1 MRGTPRWSSPRSA
14 TARRCWAWRAP
25 WYGSRPAAR
34 FGKAGGTPYTCRP
47 WGDWPLS
54 RRARGRQGCLAQGCG
69 AIGSAAVSKTAG
81 CRFESCRP
89 CADGS
94 TGSRTGRPHRAGHS
108 KAGRSRRGRRGR
120 RGQALDPRLTIL
132 RFDGRGREVANRKR
146 RGEDAVDERL
156 DDVVDEDALAE
167 DEELLDDEID
177 EDLVED
183 EEDSAEQRSRARGN
197 GRTGTVTKPKTAGAG
212 KKAGPPVQKGV
223 KVKEAER
230 PGIIGRLV
238 NFVREVVA
246 ELRKVIWPTR
256 KELLTYTTVV
266 IIFVTMMFVIVAGL
280 DYGFARAA
288 LWVFGGGTK

>member
-1 MRGTPRWSSPRSA
+1 MRGTPRWSSSRSA
-14 TARRCWAWRAP
+14 TARRCWAWRGP

-34 FGKAGGTPYTCRP
+34 LGKAGGNPYTCRP

-146 RGEDAVDERL
+146 RGEDA
-156 DDVVDEDALAE
+156 
-167 DEELLDDEID
+167 
-177 EDLVED
+177 
-183 EEDSAEQRSRARGN
+183 EDSAEQRSRARGN

>member
-1 MRGTPRWSSPRSA
+1 MRGTPRWSSSRSA
-14 TARRCWAWRAP
+14 TARRCWAWRGP

-34 FGKAGGTPYTCRP
+34 LGKAGGNPYTCRP

-108 KAGRSRRGRRGR
+108 KAGRSRRGR

-280 DYGFARAA
+280 
-288 LWVFGGGTK
+288 V